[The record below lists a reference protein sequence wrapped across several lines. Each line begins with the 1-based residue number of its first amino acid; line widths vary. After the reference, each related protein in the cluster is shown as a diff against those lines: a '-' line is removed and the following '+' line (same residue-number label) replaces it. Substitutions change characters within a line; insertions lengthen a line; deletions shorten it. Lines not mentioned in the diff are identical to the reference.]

1 MVRAV
6 GRGVRD
12 GGGEW
17 REDRREP
24 IENVGSG
31 GRRKRAAAGRKG
43 YVKGGEFFEI
53 PIKPSLDRHFL
64 H

>member
-1 MVRAV
+1 VLSA
-6 GRGVRD
+6 GRPGR
-12 GGGEW
+12 GGEW

-31 GRRKRAAAGRKG
+31 GAAEKSGGGAKR
-43 YVKGGEFFEI
+43 VKGGEFFEI
-53 PIKPSLDRHFL
+53 PIKPSLDRHSL